1 MSEEGAGIESKKK
14 RGRPKGTKKK
24 PTIESSIGKPT
35 EPKYEDSKKAL
46 TPSEIT
52 AIAEAEAKA
61 AAARLEAAKAAAEEA
76 AKKEYEEA
84 AAKVVVT
91 QATESFTNTRGSEQI
106 FRREMGEP
114 EFWLDKLGRA
124 PPRPILSQ
132 DEEEEISRM
141 VEIPTDQIPEYKPDH
156 ILSPEYDGVSNYELG
171 IKNQKEEKQQRLAR
185 LKSDPNATPQ
195 EIKQVEED
203 LKTLDYLYENYHI
216 GMNVFRTA
224 KGGRSKLRE

>member
-1 MSEEGAGIESKKK
+1 
-14 RGRPKGTKKK
+14 
-24 PTIESSIGKPT
+24 
-35 EPKYEDSKKAL
+35 
-46 TPSEIT
+46 
-52 AIAEAEAKA
+52 
-61 AAARLEAAKAAAEEA
+61 
-76 AKKEYEEA
+76 
-84 AAKVVVT
+84 VVVP
-91 QATESFTNTRGSEQI
+91 EVVELFTNKRGSEQI

-141 VEIPTDQIPEYKPDH
+141 VEIPTDQIPEYRPDH

-171 IKNQKEEKQQRLAR
+171 IKTQKEETQQRLER

-195 EIKQVEED
+195 EIKLAEED

-224 KGGRSKLRE
+224 KGGRAKLRE

>member
-1 MSEEGAGIESKKK
+1 
-14 RGRPKGTKKK
+14 
-24 PTIESSIGKPT
+24 
-35 EPKYEDSKKAL
+35 
-46 TPSEIT
+46 
-52 AIAEAEAKA
+52 
-61 AAARLEAAKAAAEEA
+61 
-76 AKKEYEEA
+76 
-84 AAKVVVT
+84 VVVE
-91 QATESFTNTRGSEQI
+91 QASESFTNARGSEQI

-171 IKNQKEEKQQRLAR
+171 IKNQKEATQQRLAR

>member
-1 MSEEGAGIESKKK
+1 MSEESAGIEPKKK
-14 RGRPKGTKKK
+14 RGRPKGTKNK
-24 PTIESSIGKPT
+24 PTTKSSIGKTKEAKNEAT
-35 EPKYEDSKKAL
+35 EHAL
-46 TPSEIT
+46 TPSEIA
-52 AIAEAEAKA
+52 AIAEAEANA
-61 AAARLEAAKAAAEEA
+61 ATARLEAAKAAAEEA
-76 AKKEYEEA
+76 AQKEYEEA
-84 AAKVVVT
+84 AAKVVV
-91 QATESFTNTRGSEQI
+91 AEPVELFTNKRGTEQI

-132 DEEEEISRM
+132 DEEEEISKL

-171 IKNQKEEKQQRLAR
+171 IKTQREDTQQRLAH
-185 LKSDPNATPQ
+185 LKSDPNVAPQ
-195 EIKQVEED
+195 EIKQAEED

-224 KGGRSKLRE
+224 KGGRSKLKG

>member
-1 MSEEGAGIESKKK
+1 MPEESAGIEPKKK
-14 RGRPKGTKKK
+14 RGRPKGTKNK
-24 PTIESSIGKPT
+24 PTTESSIGKT
-35 EPKYEDSKKAL
+35 LEPKSEDSKYML
-46 TPSEIT
+46 TPSEIA

-61 AAARLEAAKAAAEEA
+61 ATARLEAAKAAAEEA
-76 AKKEYEEA
+76 AQKEYEEA
-84 AAKVVVT
+84 AAKVVVP
-91 QATESFTNTRGSEQI
+91 EVVELFTNKRGSEQI

-141 VEIPTDQIPEYKPDH
+141 VEIPTDQIPEYRPDH

-171 IKNQKEEKQQRLAR
+171 IKTQKEETQQRLER

-195 EIKQVEED
+195 EIKLAEED

-224 KGGRSKLRE
+224 KGGRAKLRE

>member
-1 MSEEGAGIESKKK
+1 MPEESSGIEPKKK
-14 RGRPKGTKKK
+14 RGRPKGTKNK
-24 PTIESSIGKPT
+24 PTT
-35 EPKYEDSKKAL
+35 EPSIDKTIEPKHEKSKHAL
-46 TPSEIT
+46 TPSEI
-52 AIAEAEAKA
+52 ASIAEAEAKA
-61 AAARLEAAKAAAEEA
+61 ATARLEAAKAAAEDA
-76 AKKEYEEA
+76 AQKEYEEA
-84 AAKVVVT
+84 AAKVIVPVVV
-91 QATESFTNTRGSEQI
+91 ESFTNKRGSEQI

-132 DEEEEISRM
+132 DEEEEISRL
-141 VEIPTDQIPEYKPDH
+141 VEIPTDQIPAYKPDH
-156 ILSPEYDGVSNYELG
+156 ILSPEYDGISNYELG
-171 IKNQKEEKQQRLAR
+171 IKTQKAETQQRLAH

-195 EIKQVEED
+195 EIKQAEED

>member
-1 MSEEGAGIESKKK
+1 MPEESTGIESKKK
-14 RGRPKGTKKK
+14 RGRPKGTKNK
-24 PTIESSIGKPT
+24 PTTKSSIGKT
-35 EPKYEDSKKAL
+35 SEKRENSEHAL
-46 TPSEIT
+46 NPSEIAT
-52 AIAEAEAKA
+52 IAEAKTGTTSQEVEKA
-61 AAARLEAAKAAAEEA
+61 ASSEAAQ
-76 AKKEYEEA
+76 KEYEKA
-84 AAKVVVT
+84 ATKVVVT
-91 QATESFTNTRGSEQI
+91 EVVESFTNKRGSEQI

-141 VEIPTDQIPEYKPDH
+141 VEIPTNQIPEYKPDH

-171 IKNQKEEKQQRLAR
+171 IKTQKAETQQRLAR

-195 EIKQVEED
+195 EIKQAEED